1 VPHELPSAATLSEV
15 VTPQGVST
23 MLNLS
28 ARLEAATLSL
38 AGPGTIKDRLLDAY
52 SRHLKD
58 IQESDLP
65 GEYAIEFAQM
75 IQALHRSPALP
86 GEDVIKASVRKLSNE
101 QACRYAELVVRLYG
115 RFAGQHHAVTARNL
129 RPVVPLMKFLE
140 ASGPL
145 R

>member
-1 VPHELPSAATLSEV
+1 MLSEAV
-15 VTPQGVST
+15 APQGVST
-23 MLNLS
+23 MQNLS

-38 AGPGTIKDRLLDAY
+38 TGPGAIKERLLDAY

-75 IQALHRSPALP
+75 IHALHRSPALP

-101 QACRYAELVVRLYG
+101 EACRYAGLVVRLYG
-115 RFAGQHHAVTARNL
+115 MLAGMHHPVATRNL
-129 RPVVPLMKFLE
+129 RPVVPLVKFLAAE
-140 ASGPL
+140 ASGP
-145 R
+145 

>member
-1 VPHELPSAATLSEV
+1 
-15 VTPQGVST
+15 

-38 AGPGTIKDRLLDAY
+38 TGPGTIKDRLLDAY

-115 RFAGQHHAVTARNL
+115 SFAGQHHPVTARNL

-140 ASGPL
+140 ASGP
-145 R
+145 